1 MVADPTQH
9 IADIT
14 EFDGKRIT
22 LLTMAL
28 LGVKNLATVRIFNGV
43 RIFSSAAVMSLLVAS
58 IIFSQ
63 IFESSDLRW
72 QVIVALIAL
81 AIGIPHGALDH
92 LVTLPRS
99 SPLKMASFIAI
110 YVAIALIAVWS
121 ILTWSVYGFYVVV
134 AMSALH
140 FGIGDAAFLAERDQ
154 ILGVVK
160 SPRPAQISYALA
172 AGVIPVIIPLSSSES
187 ARALAEV
194 NPDLINWDGGYANSF
209 YSSALVLYLV
219 AVIAQI
225 FWRRYRDA
233 LDLTL
238 LLALATI
245 TPPLIAFAIYF
256 GLWHALRHTARLTLN
271 LKKSQR
277 AYGENESGKAF
288 LSAVIPGLPAL
299 IGTIV
304 IAAALVLLGD
314 DNFSDSFLWHLLVV
328 IWALTVPHMMVTA
341 KLDRNALRFNR

>member
-1 MVADPTQH
+1 
-9 IADIT
+9 
-14 EFDGKRIT
+14 
-22 LLTMAL
+22 MAL
-28 LGVKNLATVRIFNGV
+28 LGVKKMAAAKVFNGV
-43 RIFSSAAVMSLLVAS
+43 RTFSSAAVMALLVLS

-63 IFESSDLRW
+63 IFEGSDLRW

-99 SPLKMASFIAI
+99 SPSRMVGFIAI

-121 ILTWSVYGFYVVV
+121 ILTWSFYGFYLVVL
-134 AMSALH
+134 MSALH
-140 FGIGDAAFLAERDQ
+140 FGIGDAAFIAERDQ
-154 ILGVVK
+154 ILGVEK

-172 AGVIPVIIPLSSSES
+172 AGIIPVIIPLSSSES

-209 YSSALVLYLV
+209 YSAALLLYLF
-219 AVIAQI
+219 AIIAQI

-271 LKKSQR
+271 LKKSQS
-277 AYGENESGKAF
+277 AYGENKSGKAL

-304 IAAALVLLGD
+304 VAAALVVLGN
-314 DNFSDSFLWHLLVV
+314 DNFSDAFLWNLLVV

-341 KLDRNALRFNR
+341 KLDRNALRFNK

>member
-1 MVADPTQH
+1 
-9 IADIT
+9 
-14 EFDGKRIT
+14 
-22 LLTMAL
+22 MAL
-28 LGVKNLATVRIFNGV
+28 LGVKKLAAAKVFNGV
-43 RIFSSAAVMSLLVAS
+43 RTFSSAAVMALLVLS

-63 IFESSDLRW
+63 IFEGSDLRW

-99 SPLKMASFIAI
+99 SPSRMVGFIAI
-110 YVAIALIAVWS
+110 YVAIALVAVWS
-121 ILTWSVYGFYVVV
+121 ILTWSVYGFYLVVL
-134 AMSALH
+134 MSALH
-140 FGIGDAAFLAERDQ
+140 FGIGDAAFIAERDQ
-154 ILGVVK
+154 ILEVEK

-172 AGVIPVIIPLSSSES
+172 AGMIPVIIPLSSSES
-187 ARALAEV
+187 AGALAEV

-209 YSSALVLYLV
+209 YSAAVLLYLF
-219 AVIAQI
+219 AIIAQI

-271 LKKSQR
+271 LKKSQS
-277 AYGENESGKAF
+277 AYGENKSGKAL

-304 IAAALVLLGD
+304 VAAALVVLGN
-314 DNFSDSFLWHLLVV
+314 DNFSDAFLWNLLVV

-341 KLDRNALRFNR
+341 KLDRNALRFNK

>member
-1 MVADPTQH
+1 
-9 IADIT
+9 
-14 EFDGKRIT
+14 
-22 LLTMAL
+22 MAL
-28 LGVKNLATVRIFNGV
+28 LGVKKLAAAKVFNGV
-43 RIFSSAAVMSLLVAS
+43 RTFSSAAVMALLVLS

-63 IFESSDLRW
+63 IFEGSDLRW

-99 SPLKMASFIAI
+99 SPSRMVGFIAI
-110 YVAIALIAVWS
+110 YVAIALVAVWS
-121 ILTWSVYGFYVVV
+121 ILTWSVYGFYLVVL
-134 AMSALH
+134 MSALH
-140 FGIGDAAFLAERDQ
+140 FGIGDAAFIAERDQ
-154 ILGVVK
+154 ILEVEK

-172 AGVIPVIIPLSSSES
+172 AGMVPVIIPLSSSES
-187 ARALAEV
+187 AGALAEV

-209 YSSALVLYLV
+209 YSAALLLYLF
-219 AVIAQI
+219 AIIAQI

-271 LKKSQR
+271 LKKSQS
-277 AYGENESGKAF
+277 AYGENKSGKAL

-304 IAAALVLLGD
+304 VAAALVVLGN
-314 DNFSDSFLWHLLVV
+314 DNFSDAFLWNLLVV

-341 KLDRNALRFNR
+341 KLDRNALRFNK

>member
-1 MVADPTQH
+1 
-9 IADIT
+9 
-14 EFDGKRIT
+14 
-22 LLTMAL
+22 MAL
-28 LGVKNLATVRIFNGV
+28 LGVKKLEAAKVFNGV
-43 RIFSSAAVMSLLVAS
+43 RTFSSAAVMALLVLS

-63 IFESSDLRW
+63 IFEGSDLRW
-72 QVIVALIAL
+72 QVSLALLAL

-99 SPLKMASFIAI
+99 SPSRMVGFIAI

-121 ILTWSVYGFYVVV
+121 ILTWSVYGFYLVVL
-134 AMSALH
+134 MSALH
-140 FGIGDAAFLAERDQ
+140 FGIGDAAFIAERDQ
-154 ILGVVK
+154 ILGVEK

-172 AGVIPVIIPLSSSES
+172 AGIIPVIIPLSSSES

-209 YSSALVLYLV
+209 YSAALLLYLF
-219 AVIAQI
+219 AIIAQI
-225 FWRRYRDA
+225 FWRRFRDG

-271 LKKSQR
+271 LKKSQS
-277 AYGENESGKAF
+277 AYGENKSGKAL

-304 IAAALVLLGD
+304 VAAALVVLGN
-314 DNFSDSFLWHLLVV
+314 DNFSDAFLWNLLVV

-341 KLDRNALRFNR
+341 KLDRNALRFKK

>member
-1 MVADPTQH
+1 
-9 IADIT
+9 
-14 EFDGKRIT
+14 
-22 LLTMAL
+22 MAL
-28 LGVKNLATVRIFNGV
+28 LGVKKLEAAKVFNGV
-43 RIFSSAAVMSLLVAS
+43 RTFSSAAVMALLVLS

-63 IFESSDLRW
+63 IFEGSDLRW
-72 QVIVALIAL
+72 QVSLALLAL

-99 SPLKMASFIAI
+99 SPSRMVGFIAI

-121 ILTWSVYGFYVVV
+121 ILTWSVYGFYLVVL
-134 AMSALH
+134 MSALH
-140 FGIGDAAFLAERDQ
+140 FGIGDAAFIAERDQ
-154 ILGVVK
+154 ILGVEK

-172 AGVIPVIIPLSSSES
+172 AGIIPVIIPLSSNQS
-187 ARALAEV
+187 AGALAEV

-209 YSSALVLYLV
+209 YSAALLLYLF
-219 AVIAQI
+219 AIIAQI

-271 LKKSQR
+271 LKKSQS
-277 AYGENESGKAF
+277 AYGENKSGKAL

-304 IAAALVLLGD
+304 VAAALVVLGN
-314 DNFSDSFLWHLLVV
+314 DNFSDAFLWNLLVV

-341 KLDRNALRFNR
+341 KLDRNALRFKK

>member
-1 MVADPTQH
+1 
-9 IADIT
+9 
-14 EFDGKRIT
+14 
-22 LLTMAL
+22 MAL
-28 LGVKNLATVRIFNGV
+28 LGVKKMAAAKVFNGV
-43 RIFSSAAVMSLLVAS
+43 RTFSSAAVMALLVLS

-63 IFESSDLRW
+63 IFEGSDLRW

-99 SPLKMASFIAI
+99 SPSRMVGFIAI

-121 ILTWSVYGFYVVV
+121 ILTWSVYGFYLVVL
-134 AMSALH
+134 MSALH
-140 FGIGDAAFLAERDQ
+140 FGIGDAAFIAERDQ
-154 ILGVVK
+154 ILGVEK

-172 AGVIPVIIPLSSSES
+172 AGMIPVVIPLSSSES
-187 ARALAEV
+187 AGALAEV

-209 YSSALVLYLV
+209 YSAALLLYLF
-219 AVIAQI
+219 AIIAQI
-225 FWRRYRDA
+225 FWRRYRDG

-271 LKKSQR
+271 LKKSQS
-277 AYGENESGKAF
+277 AYGENKSGKAL

-304 IAAALVLLGD
+304 VAAALVVLGD
-314 DNFSDSFLWHLLVV
+314 DNFSDAFLWNLLVV
-328 IWALTVPHMMVTA
+328 IWAVTVPHMMVTA
-341 KLDRNALRFNR
+341 KLDRNALRFNK

>member
-1 MVADPTQH
+1 
-9 IADIT
+9 
-14 EFDGKRIT
+14 
-22 LLTMAL
+22 MAL
-28 LGVKNLATVRIFNGV
+28 LGVKKLAAAKVFNGV
-43 RIFSSAAVMSLLVAS
+43 RTFSSAAVMALLVLS

-63 IFESSDLRW
+63 IFEGSDLRW

-99 SPLKMASFIAI
+99 SPSRMVGFIAI
-110 YVAIALIAVWS
+110 YVAIALVAVWS
-121 ILTWSVYGFYVVV
+121 ILTWSVYGFYLVVL
-134 AMSALH
+134 MSALH
-140 FGIGDAAFLAERDQ
+140 FGIGDAAFIAERDQ
-154 ILGVVK
+154 ILEVEK

-172 AGVIPVIIPLSSSES
+172 AGMVPVIIPLSSSES
-187 ARALAEV
+187 AGALAEV

-209 YSSALVLYLV
+209 YSAALLLYLF
-219 AVIAQI
+219 AIIAQI

-271 LKKSQR
+271 LKKSQS
-277 AYGENESGKAF
+277 AYGENKSGKA
-288 LSAVIPGLPAL
+288 LVSAVIPGLPAL

-304 IAAALVLLGD
+304 VAAALVVLGN
-314 DNFSDSFLWHLLVV
+314 DNFSDAFLWNLLVV

-341 KLDRNALRFNR
+341 KLDRNALRFNK